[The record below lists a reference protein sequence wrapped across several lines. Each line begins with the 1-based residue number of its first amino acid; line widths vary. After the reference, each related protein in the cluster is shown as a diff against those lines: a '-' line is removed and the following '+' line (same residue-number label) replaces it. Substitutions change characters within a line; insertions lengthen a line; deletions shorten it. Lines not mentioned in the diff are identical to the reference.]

1 MEEVLKMSPKERER
15 KAIFEMVKRGCL
27 TLKQAARQSNL
38 SYRQARRVFQAY
50 LKMGDAGLIHKNR
63 DQQSNRK
70 HPHQESII
78 NCYKEKYEGFGP
90 TLACEYLQNEG
101 YHVDH
106 ETLRRWL
113 ISNGLWIKQ
122 HQKKRHHPRRERRAQ
137 FGELLQIDGSIHDWF
152 DEGKHTCLLNIVD
165 DATGKTLAVM
175 DSGETSAV
183 IFTALWKWILLYG
196 IPLAVYVDLKTA
208 YISPKENQ
216 MSHFQKVCQKL
227 GIEIIKAYSP
237 QAKGRVERNHRVYQ
251 DRFIK
256 ALKISGIKT
265 IEAANEF
272 LEKEF
277 LITINKKF
285 ERKARNPVSAH
296 RMLDGLDLNQIFC
309 FESER
314 QIQHNW
320 TFSYE
325 GQLYQV
331 KKSVGEAIAP
341 RSKVYIRRHLNGDLS
356 VWHNDKSVN
365 FIPFTKEELQNQRTQ
380 KIKTIKSKSKKEMKY
395 KPQRDNS
402 NLFGPTYSTTQKERE
417 IKQGYSMPYK
427 H

>member
-1 MEEVLKMSPKERER
+1 MEEVLKMNSKERKR
-15 KAIFEMVKRGCL
+15 KGIFEMVKQGCL
-27 TLKQAARQSNL
+27 TLKQAAKQSNL

-50 LKMGDAGLIHKNR
+50 LKAGDAGLIHKNR

-70 HPHQESII
+70 HPHQEKII
-78 NCYKEKYEGFGP
+78 NRYKEKYEGFGP
-90 TLACEYLQNEG
+90 TLASEYLQTEG
-101 YHVDH
+101 YNVDH

-113 ISNGLWIKQ
+113 ISEGLWIKQ
-122 HQKKRHHPRRERRAQ
+122 YQKKRHHPRRERRAQ

-152 DEGKHTCLLNIVD
+152 DEGKHSCLLNIVD

-183 IFTALWKWILLYG
+183 IFTALWKWISLYG

-208 YISPKENQ
+208 YISPKANL
-216 MSHFQKVCQKL
+216 MSHFQKACQKL
-227 GIEIIKAYSP
+227 GIEVIKAYSP

-256 ALKISGIKT
+256 ALKIAGIKT
-265 IEAANEF
+265 IEAANLF

-277 LITINKKF
+277 LIALNKKF

-296 RMLDGLDLNQIFC
+296 RNSTGLDLNQIFC

-314 QIQHNW
+314 QIQHDW

-325 GQLYQV
+325 GQSYQV
-331 KKSVGEAIAP
+331 KKAVGEAIAP
-341 RSKVYIRRHLNGDLS
+341 RSTLYIRRHLNGELS
-356 VWHNDKSVN
+356 VWHNDESVH
-365 FIPFTKEELQNQRTQ
+365 FVPLTKDELLNQRAQ
-380 KIKTIKSKSKKEMKY
+380 KVEPIKPKSEKKLKY
-395 KPQRDNS
+395 KPHRDHAC
-402 NLFGPTYSTTQKERE
+402 LFGPSYSTAQQETE
-417 IKQGYSMPYK
+417 IKQGYSMPYG